1 MRRPSPEILDL
12 FYRSGGYPID
22 DFDVRSF
29 VQHTSSVMASTWFVP
44 TRTLPAIFFIMG
56 GGSGDLSALI
66 YELRRLAEITSYT
79 ASALNWAESKRTVA
93 RGLCYHYYVQVTH
106 LDSRIYSKSVEVWDE
121 ALSPLLHASV
131 LHPWFQP
138 SEHYADAYRVGYI
151 QAINL
156 PIIDFDTA
164 EEADF
169 LGDPDAPV
177 AKVADIKEM
186 RAAMSNTAISARF
199 SDADPAD
206 LGRVNSGPAIQRAPS
221 NKIEDALDAAL
232 QGGAQAVPRLS
243 DMRLSKEDRAFLNL
257 PDVED
262 DL

>member
-22 DFDVRSF
+22 DFDVRNF
-29 VQHTSSVMASTWFVP
+29 VQHTTSVMASTWFVP
-44 TRTLPAIFFIMG
+44 TRTIPAIFFIMG
-56 GGSGDLSALI
+56 GGSGDLSAII
-66 YELRRLAEITSYT
+66 YELRRLADITSLT
-79 ASALNWAESKRTVA
+79 ASALNWPESKRTIA

-106 LDSRIYSKSVEVWDE
+106 LDSRIYSKSVEVWNE
-121 ALSPLLHASV
+121 ELTPLLHTAV

-138 SEHYADAYRVGYI
+138 SEHYEDAYRVGYI

-156 PIIDFDTA
+156 PIINFDST

-177 AKVADIKEM
+177 AKVADIREM
-186 RAAMSNTAISARF
+186 RAAMAHPGVAARF
-199 SDADPAD
+199 GGADPND
-206 LGRVNSGPAIQRAPS
+206 RGRVNSGPSASQAPA
-221 NKIEDALDAAL
+221 NKIEAELDAAL

-243 DMRLSKEDRAFLNL
+243 DMRLSKEDRAFLDL
-257 PDVED
+257 PEVED

>member
-22 DFDVRSF
+22 DFDVRNY
-29 VQHTSSVMASTWFVP
+29 VQHTSSVLASTWFVP

-66 YELRRLAEITSYT
+66 YELRRLAEITGFT
-79 ASALNWAESKRTVA
+79 ASALNWPEARRTVA

-106 LDSRIYSKSVEVWDE
+106 LDSRIYSKTIEQWDDS
-121 ALSPLLHASV
+121 LTPLLHASV

-138 SEHYADAYRVGYI
+138 SEHYEDAYKVGYI

-156 PIIDFDTA
+156 PIINFDSA

-177 AKVADIKEM
+177 AKVADIREM
-186 RAAMSNTAISARF
+186 RASMTNPGIATRLDGGENNPGVRGNASA
-199 SDADPAD
+199 A
-206 LGRVNSGPAIQRAPS
+206 RVNPPVSR
-221 NKIEDALDAAL
+221 IEAELDAAL
-232 QGGAQAVPRLS
+232 QGGSQAVPRLS
-243 DMRLSKEDRAFLNL
+243 DMRLSKEDRAFLDL